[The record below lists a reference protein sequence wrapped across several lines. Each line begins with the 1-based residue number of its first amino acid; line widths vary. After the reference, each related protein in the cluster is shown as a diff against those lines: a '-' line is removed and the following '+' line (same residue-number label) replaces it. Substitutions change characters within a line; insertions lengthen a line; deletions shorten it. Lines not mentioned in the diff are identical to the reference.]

1 VQPFAITLVR
11 LLVGFS
17 TLVNLGGPGL
27 VLVGIIDQSFIPVP
41 GGIDA
46 LTIVLAASHRDP
58 WPLYALLATLGTL
71 VGALFTYELSREG
84 GKETLEKKLPRKQIK
99 KIEKKFSEHGFTA
112 LFVPCLLPP
121 PLPAVPFLVGAGALQ
136 YPRKKFLWAVGS
148 GRAIRYLIVAW
159 LGHHFGDPILGF
171 FKRYEIAILIAF
183 GVLIV
188 GASVGGYVLRKWQKS
203 REAHEDRAVDEGN
216 REVNN
221 LAPPDPGSQKNRPI
235 DPIVSEREHKAS

>member
-1 VQPFAITLVR
+1 VQPLATTFVG

-17 TLVNLGGPGL
+17 TFVNLGGPGL
-27 VLVGIIDQSFIPVP
+27 VLVGVIDQSFIPVP

-46 LTIVLAASHRDP
+46 LTIVLAASHRDR
-58 WPLYALLATLGTL
+58 WPLYAVFATVGTL
-71 VGALFTYELSREG
+71 LGAFLTYELSKKG

-99 KIEKKFSEHGFTA
+99 KIEKRFSEHGFSA
-112 LFVPCLLPP
+112 VFIPCLLPP

-171 FKRYEIAILIAF
+171 FKRYEIAIIIAF
-183 GVLIV
+183 AVLIV
-188 GASVGGYVLRKWQKS
+188 GASVGGYFLRKWQKN
-203 REAHEDRAVDEGN
+203 REAREGGGEHENRDEAKTP
-216 REVNN
+216 
-221 LAPPDPGSQKNRPI
+221 APPDPGLQKTSPVQSVI
-235 DPIVSEREHKAS
+235 AERERKAS